1 MISKENTVVIKQR
14 KHSQWFDIW
23 KRFRKNKAAMLGFIV
38 MLILILTAI
47 FADVIASEGLDAQNL
62 DRTFQPPS
70 LQHPLGTDN
79 LGRDMLA
86 RIIYGT
92 RTSLRIGF
100 TCVGVALTMG
110 VIFGSIAGY
119 YGGKLDNILMRF
131 IDILIAVP
139 NILLA
144 IAIAS
149 ALGPGLTNTMIAVG
163 VGSIPGFARQTRAAV
178 LTVRERE
185 FIEAARA
192 IGGNDFRIITRHI
205 LPNCMAPIMVE
216 ATLGLGGAILSAAA
230 LSFIGLG
237 IQPPTPE
244 WGYMLSVGRRFF
256 LEHGYLVVFPG
267 LAIVIVVVAL
277 NIMGDGLR
285 DALDPKL
292 KR

>member
-1 MISKENTVVIKQR
+1 LSP
-14 KHSQWFDIW
+14 S
-23 KRFRKNKAAMLGFIV
+23 
-38 MLILILTAI
+38 
-47 FADVIASEGLDAQNL
+47 
-62 DRTFQPPS
+62 FQ
-70 LQHPLGTDN
+70 HIMGTDN
-79 LGRDMLA
+79 LGRDMFT
-86 RIIYGT
+86 RIIYGA
-92 RTSLRIGF
+92 RTSLWIGF
-100 TCVGVALTMG
+100 TAVSVALTAG
-110 VIFGSIAGY
+110 VLIGSISGY
-119 YGGKLDNILMRF
+119 YGGRLDNILMRG

-163 VGSIPGFARQTRAAV
+163 LGSIPGYARQTRAAV
-178 LTVRERE
+178 LSIRERE

-244 WGYMLSVGRRFF
+244 WGYMLSVGRRFIRDYS
-256 LEHGYLVVFPG
+256 HMVTFPG
-267 LAIVIVVVAL
+267 LAIVTIVVAINMV
-277 NIMGDGLR
+277 GDGLR

-292 KR
+292 KK